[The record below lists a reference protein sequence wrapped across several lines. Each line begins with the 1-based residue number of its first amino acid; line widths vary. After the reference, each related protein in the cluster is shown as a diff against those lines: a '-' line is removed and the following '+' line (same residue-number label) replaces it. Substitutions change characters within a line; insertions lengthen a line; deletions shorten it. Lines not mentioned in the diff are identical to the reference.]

1 MQIPGTYHDLYDKTH
16 TCCIKKKNAG
26 DPRLFAVLTFFFCF
40 IFAVTFLEVL
50 AEFETGYFKLFRGY
64 VGMTRKVS
72 FCRGK
77 YSYTVQELIKKVS
90 PVLLNLPMNFL
101 LANLQDVGESFY
113 KNEKL
118 NIGVYSAKSD
128 QAAGIIQ
135 LIEIIFWGGL
145 IIGVIVILYKLW
157 YREGNKE
164 TRYKLKIK
172 IRRCRQSRMRK
183 RKKSQCCLF
192 VCFRKLSRTLQRM
205 YLKFITFIYGYG
217 TLAVLV
223 GIVVTFYIL
232 IIGESFSGNIR
243 FGAIFFSV
251 DFPIVAPTINLP
263 AVYLNLAFQSI
274 NKIRI
279 GLMVTLA
286 CLKRGRNIEVLARKS
301 AKSEEEEEQDY
312 EEGLQGAVDQ
322 AKDQIDE
329 NTGKIDEGDK
339 KNKNDPQKKSSV

>member
-1 MQIPGTYHDLYDKTH
+1 M
-16 TCCIKKKNAG
+16 
-26 DPRLFAVLTFFFCF
+26 
-40 IFAVTFLEVL
+40 
-50 AEFETGYFKLFRGY
+50 
-64 VGMTRKVS
+64 
-72 FCRGK
+72 
-77 YSYTVQELIKKVS
+77 
-90 PVLLNLPMNFL
+90 
-101 LANLQDVGESFY
+101 
-113 KNEKL
+113 
-118 NIGVYSAKSD
+118 
-128 QAAGIIQ
+128 
-135 LIEIIFWGGL
+135 
-145 IIGVIVILYKLW
+145 
-157 YREGNKE
+157 
-164 TRYKLKIK
+164 
-172 IRRCRQSRMRK
+172 
-183 RKKSQCCLF
+183 
-192 VCFRKLSRTLQRM
+192 
-205 YLKFITFIYGYG
+205 
-217 TLAVLV
+217 
-223 GIVVTFYIL
+223 